1 MKLETIL
8 LIPIAYLL
16 IMSVPIMIGNFRE
29 SRIKNKYVLPGYLV
43 WLVSATT
50 YTVLSGDW
58 LNGLVLPL
66 AIGLALLVA
75 FTIISSSGVVGM
87 GDVKIVLLMGLTLSW
102 KFLLVWLTL
111 PLTVFVIGGLVA
123 LYSIFVVRT
132 LKEIIRLGGIIYA
145 VYIAHL
151 LVLFTN

>member
-1 MKLETIL
+1 
-8 LIPIAYLL
+8 
-16 IMSVPIMIGNFRE
+16 MIGNIRE

-66 AIGLALLVA
+66 AIGLALLIA
-75 FTIISSSGVVGM
+75 FTMISSSGVVGM
-87 GDVKIVLLMGLTLSW
+87 GDVKIVILMGLTLSW
-102 KFLLVWLTL
+102 KFIPVWLWL
-111 PLTVFVIGGLVA
+111 PLSVFIIGALVA
-123 LYSIFVVRT
+123 LYSVFVSKKV
-132 LKEIIRLGGIIYA
+132 KEVIRLGGIIYA

>member
-1 MKLETIL
+1 
-8 LIPIAYLL
+8 
-16 IMSVPIMIGNFRE
+16 MIGNFRE

-43 WLVSATT
+43 WLVSAIT
-50 YTVLSGDW
+50 YTALSGDW

-66 AIGLALLVA
+66 VVGLALLIA

-87 GDVKIVLLMGLTLSW
+87 GDVKIVILMGLTLSW
-102 KFLLVWLTL
+102 KFILVWLWL
-111 PLTVFVIGGLVA
+111 PLSVFIIGALVA
-123 LYSIFVVRT
+123 LYSVFVSKK
-132 LKEIIRLGGIIYA
+132 LKEVIRLGGIIYA